1 MIQVLIVGVRDV
13 TALLPHR
20 AAETDLYAAKKYGR
34 NRVKAV
40 QLGEHKT
47 LPTPQA
53 LATAD
58 PAYTATPLA

>member
-1 MIQVLIVGVRDV
+1 MIQVLIVGVRCV

-20 AAETDLYAAKKYGR
+20 VAETDLYADKKYGR

-40 QLGEHKT
+40 QMGQHKP

-58 PAYTATPLA
+58 RAYTATPPA